1 MDHTEELEDFECSG
15 LYLLAVDE
23 PVSVEDALKQSCWKE
38 AMDAELKSIRE
49 NSTWSLSDLP
59 KEHRAIGLKLVF
71 KVKRDAAG
79 KIVKHKARLVAKGYA
94 QKQGVDY
101 DEVFA
106 PVARLE
112 TVIIFLALA
121 AYGDWQVHHMDVKSA
136 FQNGDLQ
143 EQVYVHQPPSF
154 ADVTQPGKVLKL
166 NKALY
171 GLKQTPR
178 PWNARLDLELRNMG
192 FQRSI
197 VEHAV
202 YKRGTCDS
210 LLLVGVYVDDLIIYG
225 PNSKMIAI
233 FKDQMQKV
241 FSMSDL
247 GLFNY
252 YLGMEVNQ
260 VGDQITLCQKAYA
273 AKIVEMCN
281 MTKCNL
287 VDTPMEERLKLT
299 TAKVG
304 TELDVTR
311 YRSIVGS
318 LRYLVNTRPDI
329 AYDVGIASRFLQAP
343 AKEHWSVVKR
353 ILRYLAGT
361 LDYGCKF

>member
-1 MDHTEELEDFECSG
+1 MEISKNKCMFTNH
-15 LYLLAVDE
+15 
-23 PVSVEDALKQSCWKE
+23 
-38 AMDAELKSIRE
+38 
-49 NSTWSLSDLP
+49 
-59 KEHRAIGLKLVF
+59 LV
-71 KVKRDAAG
+71 
-79 KIVKHKARLVAKGYA
+79 
-94 QKQGVDY
+94 
-101 DEVFA
+101 
-106 PVARLE
+106 
-112 TVIIFLALA
+112 
-121 AYGDWQVHHMDVKSA
+121 
-136 FQNGDLQ
+136 
-143 EQVYVHQPPSF
+143 F

-178 PWNARLDLELRNMG
+178 PWNARVDLELRNMG